1 MRLLDHQ
8 SSNATLATGNNIANS
23 SCPNLF
29 PTDVV
34 LAGAGAVFIVV
45 LAISLRSNF
54 RAKTEPTT
62 GKVVASTILIAVWP
76 TGAER

>member
-23 SCPNLF
+23 SCPSLF

-34 LAGAGAVFIVV
+34 LAGAGAVCIVV
-45 LAISLRSNF
+45 AISLRSHS
-54 RAKTEPTT
+54 RAKTEATT
-62 GKVVASTILIAVWP
+62 GKVAAGTILTAVWP
-76 TGAER
+76 TGAEW